1 MAMAIRR
8 YQIRPITFW
17 LQWTSNYPFWG
28 NIESH
33 PYFVVSEN
41 VVCETCFSSN
51 GYVGV
56 SHYFFRQNHLC
67 HFFVFS
73 NWVDWRR
80 KPFWSKDGRGSPHN
94 PNWPPIPWIFWWR
107 TGTYFHKLHV
117 VFSNIEVIFGWS
129 VGIFSHMNGGM
140 VPSLEELSSE
150 DGAKCHLLRLIPT
163 QWHFQW
169 RLLYHCVWPFIWQS
183 LVIYIYIFWYAI
195 CYSSSEIYFDIL
207 SDTHPEILILPGLI
221 LWHSFWHV
229 FWHIFWHSIWPFM
242 IWHFI
247 WHLIWHFLTSLAFC
261 ILKCLKY
268 LLSCYDSVFYLT
280 CSQTGAAS
288 LRGETLHKIY
298 PLVNWGSLWK
308 WPFRVDLPIT
318 NGDFL

>member
-41 VVCETCFSSN
+41 VVCETCFSSS

-94 PNWPPIPWIFWWR
+94 PNWPPIPRIFWWR

-129 VGIFSHMNGGM
+129 VGIFPTWMGVWYPPWNCHRKMALNATFFDWSP
-140 VPSLEELSSE
+140 PSDIFSDVYYTIVFDHLFGNLLS
-150 DGAKCHLLRLIPT
+150 
-163 QWHFQW
+163 
-169 RLLYHCVWPFIWQS
+169 
-183 LVIYIYIFWYAI
+183 YIYIFWYAI
-195 CYSSSEIYFDIL
+195 WYSSSEIYSDIL
-207 SDTHPEILILPGLI
+207 SDTHPEILPGLI

-268 LLSCYDSVFYLT
+268 LLSCYFLFSIWHV
-280 CSQTGAAS
+280 
-288 LRGETLHKIY
+288 LRLALLLLEAKLYTKSTL
-298 PLVNWGSLWK
+298 W
-308 WPFRVDLPIT
+308 
-318 NGDFL
+318 